1 LMRPTLAVGASAAL
15 TVSLALAYPAQAAT
29 YTPLG
34 ERSLAASSLGAG
46 DVPRWMSHGTRPEP
60 QRTFSR
66 GAAAGA
72 PGLCV
77 DKNGDEIQGRQARQS
92 MESRVVT
99 RVTVDPQG
107 STDVVSHIFQY
118 RTRAAAERA
127 WSYLSATAARCE
139 GRTEVNGEGEGIT
152 TRGVVTTEVD
162 QTRPLFGTRG
172 ITILADI
179 DLVID
184 AFDTEFDLI
193 GDSYTA
199 YYLAGMSIISVT
211 FGSNDGDSRGVG
223 RVSRGFVDTMS
234 IVIAQR
240 VERRTLG

>member
-1 LMRPTLAVGASAAL
+1 MAWVSSPPWCAAL
-15 TVSLALAYPAQAAT
+15 SLHP
-29 YTPLG
+29 PDG
-34 ERSLAASSLGAG
+34 FPG
-46 DVPRWMSHGTRPEP
+46 DVPRWMSHGTRSEP
-60 QRTFSR
+60 QLTFRR

-72 PGLCV
+72 PELCV
-77 DKNGDEIQGRQARQS
+77 DRNGDAIQGRPARQS
-92 MESRVVT
+92 MESKVVT
-99 RVTVDPQG
+99 RVTLDPQG
-107 STDVVSHIFQY
+107 STDVASHIFQY

-127 WSYLSATAARCE
+127 WSYLTTNAARCE

-152 TRGVVTTEVD
+152 TRGVVTAEVAH
-162 QTRPLFGTRG
+162 TRPLFGTPG

-184 AFDTEFDLI
+184 AFDTEFALI
-193 GDSYTA
+193 GDAYTT

-211 FGSNDGDSRGVG
+211 FASNDGDFRGVG